1 MAVLV
6 DLFTGTGTYDIAIVA
21 GDGSVVARAHPKK
34 RTPILDAAE
43 LPYVSASSSRVYY
56 LDGDRDVRYL
66 KADGT
71 TGLAGFSVPG
81 RAGVHATFAV
91 SPDDARIAVAVL
103 DYSVDPVQLTLYVVD
118 AGSVH
123 PAVIYSS
130 TTQYVW
136 PVAWR
141 LGRLVVADHGAP
153 PFVSQAVEYSNGD
166 RARHPY
172 GPNPYGAV
180 SYEVIHP
187 STAQSEPLIVGGG
200 GGVTGL
206 LSRSGTGVLN
216 AGSVDWTGTY
226 RSFPSGAYQAT
237 DAAGSLSPSGVGLA
251 LYYSDGRLL
260 IIDTQGFARDLRER
274 GDSSDWVAW
283 LDGNHLVTGFYQRS
297 DGSPSIIDISYLP
310 ESGVVLDKATP
321 IDAHGIVAAIL
332 PANLDG

>member
-1 MAVLV
+1 M
-6 DLFTGTGTYDIAIVA
+6 
-21 GDGSVVARAHPKK
+21 
-34 RTPILDAAE
+34 
-43 LPYVSASSSRVYY
+43 SASSSRVYY

-71 TGLAGFSVPG
+71 TGVASFSVPG
-81 RAGVHATFAV
+81 RGGVHAAFAV
-91 SPDDARIAVAVL
+91 SPDDARIAVTVL
-103 DYSVDPVQLTLYVVD
+103 DYSVDPVQLTLYVDDV
-118 AGSVH
+118 GSAH
-123 PAVIYSS
+123 PTVIFTS

-141 LGRLVVADHGAP
+141 QGQLVVADHGAP
-153 PFVSQAVEYSNGD
+153 PFISQAIDYSNGD

-172 GPNPYGAV
+172 GPNPYGAIG
-180 SYEVIHP
+180 YLVINP
-187 STAQSEPLIVGGG
+187 ATAQGEVIVGGRG
-200 GGVTGL
+200 GGVSGL
-206 LSRSGTGVLN
+206 LAKAGTGVVQ
-216 AGSVDWTGTY
+216 AGSIDWTGTY

-237 DAAGSLSPSGVGLA
+237 DAAGSLSPNGVGLA

-260 IIDTQGFARDLRER
+260 IIDTQGFARDLRDH
-274 GDSSDWVAW
+274 GDPLDWVGW

-297 DGSPSIIDISYLP
+297 DGSPSVIDISYIP